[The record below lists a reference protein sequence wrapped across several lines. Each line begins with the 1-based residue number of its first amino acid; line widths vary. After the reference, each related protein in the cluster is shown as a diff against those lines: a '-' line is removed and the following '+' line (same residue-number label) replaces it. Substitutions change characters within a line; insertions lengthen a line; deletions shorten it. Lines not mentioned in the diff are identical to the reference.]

1 MNAYDKEAAR
11 LRAMSQAD
19 FEDEIFERVI
29 ATIDL
34 DALFGV
40 EQELWSAL
48 PMRDANLDRDDVET
62 IERVSDASKAL
73 IERLVARV
81 MSDERR
87 YVNHHGVPSEEDAAD
102 CELCRQLRE
111 EHLSRC

>member
-11 LRAMSQAD
+11 VRALSQED
-19 FEDEIFERVI
+19 FEDEVFERVI

-40 EQELWSAL
+40 EQELWSDL
-48 PMRDANLDRDDVET
+48 PMRDASLEGDDHET
-62 IERVSDASKAL
+62 IDRLGDAAKAL
-73 IERLVARV
+73 IERLVVRA

-87 YVNHHGVPSEEDAAD
+87 YVNHGPPSEADAAD

-111 EHLSRC
+111 DYLRTS